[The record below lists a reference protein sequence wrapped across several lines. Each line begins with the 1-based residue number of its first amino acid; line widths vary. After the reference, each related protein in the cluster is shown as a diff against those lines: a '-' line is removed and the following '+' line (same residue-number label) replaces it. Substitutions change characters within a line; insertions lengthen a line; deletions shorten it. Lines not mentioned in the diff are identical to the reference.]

1 MPVLLACWPCRGAAA
16 PLLLGFQRHLTSS
29 TPIKSSSGRNQRDSN
44 LLFYGD
50 QLSYGYLLST
60 VPSGCTI
67 RVSLG
72 RLASC
77 RKTSAQEVPPTDH
90 REYLLCRN

>member
-16 PLLLGFQRHLTSS
+16 PLLLGLQRRLTSS
-29 TPIKSSSGRNQRDSN
+29 TPIKSSSRRNQRDRN
-44 LLFYGD
+44 LLLMKISFHTDISSGP
-50 QLSYGYLLST
+50 YLRA
-60 VPSGCTI
+60 GTI

-77 RKTSAQEVPPTDH
+77 RQTSAQEVPPTDH